1 MKVGDLVGYKD
12 TWDDDKGLNIA
23 GLVISIDKEM
33 DWHTVLLLADG
44 KIKQEYLVEMEVIY
58 NGN

>member
-12 TWDDDKGLNIA
+12 TWTDDKGLSIA
-23 GLVISIDKEM
+23 GLVVRIDREL
-33 DWHTVLLLADG
+33 DWHIALLLAGG
-44 KIKQEYLVEMEVIY
+44 KIRQGFLDELEVIY

>member
-1 MKVGDLVGYKD
+1 MKVGDLVGYRD

-23 GLVISIDKEM
+23 GLVISIDREM
-33 DWHTVLLLADG
+33 DWHTVLLFSGG
-44 KIKQEYLVEMEVIY
+44 KIKQEYLVEVEVIY